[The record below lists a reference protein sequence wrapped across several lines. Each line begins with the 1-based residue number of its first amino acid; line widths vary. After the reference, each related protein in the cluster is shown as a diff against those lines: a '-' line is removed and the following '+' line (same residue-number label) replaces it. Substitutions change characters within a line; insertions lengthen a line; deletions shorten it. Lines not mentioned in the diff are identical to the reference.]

1 MIDLDALK
9 ARLAEYDDA
18 RPRCQGKVA
27 RTSNCA
33 PDYLHSDDP
42 AYPEYAVTTYSL
54 CCRPEGHAGE
64 CRNSRS
70 ILGWPGFVTVSA
82 LVAEVERL
90 RVERDHCRKAM
101 EFANAEAERMRGA
114 VERERSAV
122 VAFMRAEMRSLYENG
137 QERPAWFVLE
147 RKADAI
153 ERGAHRREVE
163 T

>member
-1 MIDLDALK
+1 M
-9 ARLAEYDDA
+9 
-18 RPRCQGKVA
+18 RP
-27 RTSNCA
+27 
-33 PDYLHSDDP
+33 Y
-42 AYPEYAVTTYSL
+42 
-54 CCRPEGHAGE
+54 
-64 CRNSRS
+64 S
-70 ILGWPGFVTVSA
+70 ILESLRRAATNDHPWISTPAEAGV
-82 LVAEVERL
+82 LVAEMERL

-153 ERGAHRREVE
+153 ERGAHRREE
-163 T
+163 AP